1 MERDPQRWI
10 RALRHSH
17 DRLTALAGPLGP
29 VEVDAASRARGWSIA
44 QVLSHLGSQAEI
56 FTGFLD
62 AALAQREPPAQD
74 TFPPIWEAW
83 NSRTPPAQVADSVT
97 ANEAFVR
104 RLELLSDAELESIQL
119 SLFGM
124 EVDAVRLLQ
133 MRLSEH
139 ALHTWDV
146 AAALD
151 PTAQV
156 AADAVELLVDS
167 LPGLAQRVGKADG
180 HNVRIRI
187 VTVDPVRDVVLV
199 VDDGVHIEARVDD
212 GPVDGTLRLPA
223 EALVLLVYGRLDP
236 SLTRPVELEAGGLT
250 LDDIRAVFPGL

>member
-1 MERDPQRWI
+1 VELDPHRWI
-10 RALRHSH
+10 TALRNSH
-17 DRLTALAGPLGP
+17 DRLRALVEPLGP
-29 VEVDAASRARGWSIA
+29 DDLDAPSRASGWSIA

-62 AALAQREPPAQD
+62 AALAQREPPPPD

-83 NSRTPPAQVADSVT
+83 NARTPQEQVADSVT
-97 ANEAFVR
+97 ANEAFVG
-104 RLELLSDAELESIQL
+104 RLESLSDAELDAIQL

-151 PTAQV
+151 PTAEV
-156 AADAVELLVDS
+156 AADAVELLIDT
-167 LPGLAQRVGKADG
+167 LPGLAQRVGKAHG
-180 HNVRIRI
+180 GAMRIRI
-187 VTVDPVRDVVLV
+187 VTVDPARDLILV
-199 VDDGVHIEARVDD
+199 VGDGVGLEPWEE
-212 GPVDGTLRLPA
+212 GPVDGTVRLPA

-236 SLTRPVELEAGGLT
+236 SLTRPIELEAGSLT
-250 LDDIRAVFPGL
+250 LDNIRAVFPGL